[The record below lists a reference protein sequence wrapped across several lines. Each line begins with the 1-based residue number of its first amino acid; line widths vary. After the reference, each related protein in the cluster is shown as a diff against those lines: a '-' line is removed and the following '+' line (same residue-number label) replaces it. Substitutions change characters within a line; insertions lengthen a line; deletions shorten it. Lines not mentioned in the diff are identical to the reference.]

1 MTKNNNCAALIARH
15 PVRFFLTVVRGFRAN
30 QGILLSGAVAFYTL
44 LSMIP
49 IFTLLLVVL
58 SHFMDEQQLLNSL
71 AENLELVAPGFSK
84 ALMAQIQQFLQ
95 HRHVVGW
102 VVLLFMLFFS
112 SMAFTVLENA
122 MSFIFFHRV
131 SIRRRHFLISA
142 VIPYIYILLL
152 GFGLFL
158 ITLIGGALRTV
169 EDQQIVL
176 LTWVWRLDGL
186 TATVLYLLG
195 VIGLILML
203 TSFYI
208 VLPGGRVSLR
218 HAMVGGITAGILWE
232 IVRHGLIW
240 YFSTLS
246 VVNVIYGS
254 LATAIV
260 ALVSLEVAAM
270 ILLFGAQVIAE
281 YERLG
286 RGDDCPDGLEEI
298 RTGD

>member
-1 MTKNNNCAALIARH
+1 MTKNRSCAALIARH
-15 PVRFFLTVVRGFRAN
+15 PLRFLIRVVRGFRAN
-30 QGILLSGAVAFYTL
+30 QGLLLSGAVAFYTL

-71 AENLELVAPGFSK
+71 AENLELIAPGFSK

-95 HRHVVGW
+95 QRHVVGW

-142 VIPYIYILLL
+142 VIPYVYILLL
-152 GFGLFL
+152 GLGLFL
-158 ITLIGGALRTV
+158 LTVIGSALRTV
-169 EDQQIVL
+169 EDHQIVL
-176 LTWVWRLDGL
+176 LAWVWRLDGL

-195 VIGLILML
+195 VFGLILML
-203 TSFYI
+203 TSFYL
-208 VLPGGRVSLR
+208 VLPGSRVSLR
-218 HAMVGGITAGILWE
+218 HAMVGGITAGVLWE

-286 RGDDCPDGLEEI
+286 HGEECPDELEEI
-298 RTGD
+298 RTGE